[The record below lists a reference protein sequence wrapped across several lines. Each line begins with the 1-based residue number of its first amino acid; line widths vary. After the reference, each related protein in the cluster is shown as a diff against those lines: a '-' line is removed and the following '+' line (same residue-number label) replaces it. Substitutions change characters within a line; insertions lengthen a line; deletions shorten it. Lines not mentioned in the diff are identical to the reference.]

1 MNEKFNIAFAIT
13 HNNLESGFKSSK
25 PKRNIHT
32 HTHRQTVNGT
42 VCWEYKWKEVKNV
55 YDTTKCILLKNCKL
69 ILPLHQACW
78 SLLWVYWDFFLSKT

>member
-42 VCWEYKWKEVKNV
+42 VC
-55 YDTTKCILLKNCKL
+55 
-69 ILPLHQACW
+69 
-78 SLLWVYWDFFLSKT
+78 